1 MLTFLL
7 AMIIASVVLYFVMS
21 LLCLLFEVV
30 GGWWELWLDR
40 LETAAVRFSR
50 RRGWR

>member
-7 AMIIASVVLYFVMS
+7 AMIIASAALCFATP
-21 LLCLLFEVV
+21 LLCIFLDVV
-30 GGWWELWLDR
+30 GDWWEYWLDR

-50 RRGWR
+50 KRGWR

>member
-1 MLTFLL
+1 M
-7 AMIIASVVLYFVMS
+7 A
-21 LLCLLFEVV
+21 
-30 GGWWELWLDR
+30 LWLMAFLGCLALIAGLPLLGIVFNVAWDWYEHWIER